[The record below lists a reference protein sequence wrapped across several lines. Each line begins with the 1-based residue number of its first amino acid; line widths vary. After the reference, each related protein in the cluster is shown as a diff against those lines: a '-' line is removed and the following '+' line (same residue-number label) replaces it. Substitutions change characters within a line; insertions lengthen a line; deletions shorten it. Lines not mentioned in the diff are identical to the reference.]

1 MTPFFRRHRHFFS
14 TAVFLAAIIGILFYV
29 EPTAIIAAIGVK
41 NMYVAVFL
49 LAIVGG
55 VSAFTATSFYATLF
69 AFSLGGGDPFLL
81 ALSSAPGVLIGDYL
95 FWYLG
100 HKGKPIVKPAI
111 EHILEKI
118 SRWLSAR
125 PAWFIPAGAYLYT
138 GFVPLPGEF
147 LMVTLALVGISFK
160 RILVPTL
167 FGNFTL
173 AFIVS
178 SSASYGISFLD
189 FL

>member
-1 MTPFFRRHRHFFS
+1 MTSFLRRHRHFFS

-29 EPTAIIAAIGVK
+29 EPIKIIAAIGVK

-49 LAIVGG
+49 FAIVGG
-55 VSAFTATSFYATLF
+55 VSAFTATSFYASLF
-69 AFSLGGGDPFLL
+69 AFALGGGDPLFL
-81 ALSSAPGVLIGDYL
+81 AIFSAPGVLIGDYL

-111 EHILEKI
+111 EHILERT
-118 SRWLSAR
+118 SRWLSAK
-125 PAWFIPAGAYLYT
+125 PAWFIPAAAYVYT

-147 LMVTLALVGISFK
+147 LMVTLALIGISFK
-160 RILVPTL
+160 RIFIPTL

-178 SSASYGISFLD
+178 SSASYGISIFGFL
-189 FL
+189 